1 MCHKQKVICNFLSI
15 VSNYKQKEKRK
26 KKKNDLLGVKSEAV
40 KSFTWREKCIVDVF
54 SAKCERGNSWYI
66 HRLDMRPVRQSGRAC

>member
-26 KKKNDLLGVKSEAV
+26 KKKMLHSNIANNIKQTTTQPLLKNWRKS
-40 KSFTWREKCIVDVF
+40 REIVNVQRNE
-54 SAKCERGNSWYI
+54 S
-66 HRLDMRPVRQSGRAC
+66 